1 MFSRNQLDEE
11 KKKAYYEKLYKYY
24 NLKKKYDDHK
34 RSMINKIIN
43 TEQDIYLKKQLYS
56 KLQFKCV
63 NCGKVGGTIFN
74 ESNQKLRAVCGN
86 STDPCDLNISIEKKQ
101 VDLVPKLVE
110 TSLTNI
116 NNKKREM
123 IKMKLDFLFNYIS
136 EEEAVSNFDN
146 IKEELNNLQES
157 YLDLYKILKDK
168 TDNLEINK
176 LIDEKI
182 LENEKLKLEYRE
194 IIDLYKSTKEK
205 IYIKEA
211 VDLYQS
217 KIRVLDKA
225 ILDLNYNIKFV
236 DVNED
241 GKKLVEKRYDI
252 DDIEL
257 FVN

>member
-34 RSMINKIIN
+34 RIMINKIIN
-43 TEQDIYLKKQLYS
+43 SDQDVYLKKQLYS

-74 ESNQKLRAVCGN
+74 EFDQQLRAVCGN
-86 STDPCDLNISIEKKQ
+86 IETPCDLNISIEKKQ

-136 EEEAVSNFDN
+136 EEEAVSNFDI

-157 YLDLYKILKDK
+157 YLDLYKIFKDK

-176 LIDEKI
+176 LIDEKL

-194 IIDLYKSTKEK
+194 IIDLYKSTKEI

-211 VDLYQS
+211 VDLYHS

>member
-1 MFSRNQLDEE
+1 MFSKNQLSEE
-11 KKKAYYEKLYKYY
+11 EKKAYYEKVYKYY
-24 NLKKKYDDHK
+24 NLKKKYQDHK
-34 RSMINKIIN
+34 QVMINKIIN
-43 TEQDIYLKKQLYS
+43 SDQDLYLKKQLYS

-63 NCGKVGGTIFN
+63 NCGKIGGTIFT
-74 ESNQKLRAVCGN
+74 ESDKQLRAVCGN
-86 STDPCDLNISIEKKQ
+86 TTTPCELNISIEKKI
-101 VDLVPKLVE
+101 VDLVPKLLE
-110 TSLTNI
+110 NSLTNI

-123 IKMKLDFLFNYIS
+123 IKMKLDFVFNYLS
-136 EEEAVSNFDN
+136 EEDAVSNFDN
-146 IKEELNNLQES
+146 VKDELNNLQES
-157 YLDLYKILKDK
+157 YLDLYKIMKDR

-194 IIDLYKSTKEK
+194 LINLYKSTKEI

-217 KIRVLDKA
+217 KIKVLDKA
-225 ILDLNYNIKFV
+225 ILDLNYNIKFI

-241 GKKLVEKRYDI
+241 EKKLVEKRYDI